1 MTKQSY
7 RYGFGGYQKM
17 IDTVQPDDIILFMF
31 SGGLDGTVVLYY
43 LLKEANC
50 NIHIHHVHIR
60 NVERRAMIEQRVV
73 SDILQYFKEK
83 KFGYSD
89 TIYHTEFKHY
99 YSYDIDV
106 VAFHAAQVCYNLE
119 NIKYVVIG
127 VQADDA
133 IPFNQSVQNR
143 AKQASAIFNV
153 ATTNHPN
160 DIQLIGGYDKFNKQS
175 VLEIPEDLR
184 MLTWSCR
191 TPVWLA
197 DEKFQR
203 CGKCKTCNDLKN
215 KGLWDVTPDTR

>member
-1 MTKQSY
+1 MTELLSKC
-7 RYGFGGYQKM
+7 GFGRYQEMVDK
-17 IDTVQPDDIILFMF
+17 VQPDDTVLLMF

-119 NIKYVVIG
+119 NVKYVVVG
-127 VQADDA
+127 VQTDDV
-133 IPFNQSVQNR
+133 IPFDQSV
-143 AKQASAIFNV
+143 
-153 ATTNHPN
+153 
-160 DIQLIGGYDKFNKQS
+160 
-175 VLEIPEDLR
+175 
-184 MLTWSCR
+184 
-191 TPVWLA
+191 
-197 DEKFQR
+197 
-203 CGKCKTCNDLKN
+203 
-215 KGLWDVTPDTR
+215 